1 MLCVK
6 QAGADAVRLSDRARL
21 RAAFLISAK
30 GWRGSGTSFGK
41 IASGL
46 QERGHDVLVIAV
58 SDPVTY
64 VFKSLGI
71 PTRQLKLGDTGL
83 REARA
88 LRAELRA
95 HRAQVLMADT
105 PRDARLAVLASRGL
119 GCAAVYRFNV
129 VRDALRSDL
138 GNRFLLSGLSLVVYQ
153 AEAVRRRAIE
163 GAPWLGRR
171 RSALVPNGFDTERFR
186 PDLEAGNALR
196 QRWGI
201 APDRPIVMFAGHL
214 SKQKAPEHAIDALAA
229 ILPRTPSPVFVV
241 VGRGALENE
250 VRQRTAALGI
260 ETIITGTLPPEEMPA
275 AYNAADVVIHPS
287 RWEILPNV
295 VGEAMAC
302 GRAIIASDA
311 DGTRELTGDNTVLL
325 AAPGDIG
332 AFTAHL
338 ENLLK
343 DPTRRARLGA
353 AARNRIV
360 HQFPL
365 RRMVDGY
372 EALFASLARRR

>member
-1 MLCVK
+1 M
-6 QAGADAVRLSDRARL
+6 SDRARL

-41 IASGL
+41 VAAGL
-46 QERGHDVLVIAV
+46 QDRGHDVLVISV
-58 SDPVTY
+58 SDSVTHG
-64 VFKSLGI
+64 FQSLGV
-71 PTRQLKLGDTGL
+71 PTRQLILGDTGL

-88 LRAELRA
+88 VRAELRA

-129 VRDALRSDL
+129 VRDALRNDL

-153 AEAVRRRAIE
+153 GDAVRRRAIE
-163 GAPWLGRR
+163 GAPWIGRR

-186 PDLEAGNALR
+186 PDPEAGAAMR

-201 APDRPIVMFAGHL
+201 ASDRPVVMFAGHL
-214 SKQKAPEHAIDALAA
+214 SKQKAPEHAVDAIAA
-229 ILPRTPSPVFVV
+229 ILPRTPSPIFVV
-241 VGRGALENE
+241 VGRGALDGE
-250 VRQRTAALGI
+250 VRQRTAAAGI
-260 ETIITGTLPPEEMPA
+260 ETVMTGTMSPEEMPA
-275 AYNAADVVIHPS
+275 VYNAADILLHPS

-302 GRAIIASDA
+302 GCAVIASDA
-311 DGTRELTGDNTVLL
+311 DGTRELTGDDAALL

-332 AFTAHL
+332 GFAAHL
-338 ENLLK
+338 ESLLK
-343 DPTRRARLGA
+343 DTRRRSRLGA
-353 AARNRIV
+353 AARSRIV
-360 HQFPL
+360 HEFPV